1 MILIVGGGIAGLQ
14 AAVEVTNYGLEA
26 AIVERSPY
34 LGGNANFLHKYFPSM
49 PLDCSVCITSCIDMP
64 GIRKCFYRSSIFSLE
79 NLKIYTNSEIKEV
92 KKDKGKFKVVVEK
105 KPRYVDESRCVN
117 CELCREVCPVEV
129 EDDILGKRKAIY
141 AYPQPVPPVY
151 TIDMNACNKCGKC
164 KEVCRT
170 GAIDFDQKTEE
181 IELEA
186 SAIIVSTGFEE
197 FKPYDIVEYGYGTY
211 KNVVTQLELAQM
223 IRQGN
228 FKADKILMIQCVG
241 SRDKRFF
248 GYCSRICC
256 MFAIKHAI
264 MLKEK
269 FPETEIYISYMDIRT
284 PGFYEY
290 WYRRA
295 RELGVKFIRS
305 RPGDIVENDGK
316 LEVYF
321 ENTLEKRVE
330 KLEVDYVVLS
340 TALKPSEN
348 AKKLAKMLNLETDE
362 YGFILSKDGR
372 TNVPN
377 VFVAGLASSVKDV
390 PETVLEA
397 VASTVEVIK

>member
-1 MILIVGGGIAGLQ
+1 MILIIGGGIAGMQ
-14 AAVEVTNYGLEA
+14 SAIEVTSYGLEA
-26 AIVERSPY
+26 AIVEKSPY

-79 NLKIYTNSEIKEV
+79 NLKIYTNSEIKEI
-92 KKDKGKFKVVVEK
+92 KKENGKFKVVIEK
-105 KPRYVDESRCVN
+105 LPRYVREDRCVN
-117 CELCREVCPVEV
+117 CELCKDACPVEV
-129 EDDILGKRKAIY
+129 EDNLLGKRKAIY
-141 AYPQPVPPVY
+141 SYPQPIPPVY
-151 TIDMNACNKCGKC
+151 TIDMQACNKCGKC

-170 GAIDFDQKTEE
+170 DAIDLEQKPEK

-186 SAIIVSTGFEE
+186 EAIIIATGFEE
-197 FKPYDIVEYGYGTY
+197 FKPHDMVEYGYGTY
-211 KNVVTQLELAQM
+211 KNVITQLELAKMLKQD
-223 IRQGN
+223 N
-228 FKADKILMIQCVG
+228 FKAEKVLMIQCVG

-248 GYCSRICC
+248 AYCSKICC

-269 FPETEIYISYMDIRT
+269 YPDIEIYIAYMDIRT

-290 WYRRA
+290 WYRKA
-295 RELGVKFIRS
+295 RELGIKFLRS
-305 RPGDIVENDGK
+305 RPGDIVENNGK

-321 ENTLEKRVE
+321 ENTLEKKVD

-340 TALKPSEN
+340 TALIPNEN
-348 AKKLAKMLNLETDE
+348 VKRLAEMLGLELDE
-362 YGFILSKDGR
+362 YGFILSEDGR